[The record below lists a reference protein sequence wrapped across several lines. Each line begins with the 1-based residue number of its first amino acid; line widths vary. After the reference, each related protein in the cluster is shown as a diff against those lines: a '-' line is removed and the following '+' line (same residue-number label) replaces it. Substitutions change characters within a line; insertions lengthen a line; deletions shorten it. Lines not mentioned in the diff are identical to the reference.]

1 MSLDAMNLDPS
12 NGGPD
17 ELALLRQRVD
27 RLEREVAELRGG
39 APRVAEAHLSHDEAV
54 AKVGHLEVMPAPPPP
69 PPPPIDLPPVVFSA
83 PPPRPSLE
91 SRLGSQIFNR
101 IAIVA
106 LLIGTAYGLKLAI
119 DNGLLGP
126 VARVLF
132 GLLAGA
138 GLVLWSERF
147 RRQGVLAF
155 SYSLKAVGSG
165 VLYLSLW
172 AAFQLFHLLPA
183 WAALAAM
190 ILVTAWN
197 AFMAWSQNAELL
209 AAYALIGGFL
219 TPVLLSTGGNHE
231 IFVFT
236 YVLAIDAAT
245 VALIRLKHWPRLLL
259 GTFPATVFYFIGWYF
274 SWYAAAELGVTALFL
289 LLFWAIFV
297 TASLGV
303 AEEEG
308 TVTPLQSV
316 LLPLGAAAFLALGM
330 YSVLQ
335 DARHHDWLPWLMLLL
350 AAAYLGLMRLPQRRT
365 VSAVHLSL
373 AVVFLTIAIP
383 LKANGRWITVAW
395 LVEGTALFWASTR
408 PGAGK
413 ESSEPLRETAVLRWL
428 AAGTL
433 ALGFI
438 AVFVS
443 EYWYSSWM
451 PSAFFQHDVGTALV
465 GIAAFAG
472 VACISHRQGRTG
484 KQNELVASLIAV
496 DLLALLLCLREI
508 VVTRYIPQGTA
519 FAHADLGSA
528 MIGLAVLGGV
538 AWAALRLA
546 RRDGEHEL
554 WPQLSAASVIA
565 FNLVAVLSG
574 VREIAALWRHGVT
587 APSDRLQEALAISAF
602 LMLYS
607 AMLLAVGFWR
617 RAAFVRWQGLALLVF
632 TIAKTFL
639 YDIASLSQGYRVASL
654 LGLGALLMGVSFAY
668 QKDWLGLKETTTASE
683 EQP

>member
-1 MSLDAMNLDPS
+1 MNV
-12 NGGPD
+12 GPD
-17 ELALLRQRVD
+17 ELARLRERVD
-27 RLEREVAELRGG
+27 RLEREVAELRGVGG
-39 APRVAEAHLSHDEAV
+39 AAARTHLSHDETV
-54 AKVGHLEVMPAPPPP
+54 AKMGHPDGVTAPPPP
-69 PPPPIDLPPVVFSA
+69 PQGFDLPVLAVGMPPA
-83 PPPRPSLE
+83 PRASLE

-126 VARVLF
+126 VARVLI
-132 GLLAGA
+132 GLAAGA

-147 RRQGVLAF
+147 RRQGMLAF

-183 WAALAAM
+183 SAALAAM

-197 AFMAWSQNAELL
+197 AFMAWSQDAELL

-259 GTFPATVFYFIGWYF
+259 GTFPATVLYFIGWYV
-274 SWYAAAELGVTALFL
+274 SWYAADALGVTALFL
-289 LLFWAIFV
+289 LLFWAVFV
-297 TASLGV
+297 TTSLGV
-303 AEEEG
+303 EERKRAEA
-308 TVTPLQSV
+308 PLQDV
-316 LLPLGAAAFLALGM
+316 LLPLGAAAFVALGT

-335 DARHHDWLPWLMLLL
+335 DAHHHDWLPWLMLLL
-350 AAAYLGLMRLPQRRT
+350 AAAYLGLMRLPQRRA

-383 LKANGRWITVAW
+383 LKASGRWITVAW
-395 LVEGTALFWASTR
+395 LVEGVALFWASTR
-408 PGAGK
+408 VGAD
-413 ESSEPLRETAVLRWL
+413 EEAEPLSVTAVLRWL
-428 AAGTL
+428 SMGSL
-433 ALGFI
+433 APGFV

-443 EYWYSSWM
+443 RYWYSAWM
-451 PSAFFQHDVGTALV
+451 PGAFFQHDVGTALV

-472 VACISHRQGRTG
+472 VAWLADRQVRPG
-484 KQNELVASLIAV
+484 KPSELLAALIAV
-496 DLLALLLCLREI
+496 DLLALLLCVREI
-508 VVTRYIPQGTA
+508 AVTRYKPVA
-519 FAHADLGSA
+519 PFAHADLGSA
-528 MIGLAVLGGV
+528 VLGMAVLGCV
-538 AWAALRLA
+538 AWVALRLA
-546 RRDGEHEL
+546 NRDTEHAV
-554 WPQLSAASVIA
+554 WPQLSGASVVA
-565 FNLVAVLSG
+565 FNLLAVLSG
-574 VREIAALWRHGVT
+574 VREIAALWRHGVI

-602 LMLYS
+602 LMAYS

-654 LGLGALLMGVSFAY
+654 LGLGVLLMGVSFAY
-668 QKDWLGLKETTTASE
+668 QKDWLGLKESSTTVE
-683 EQP
+683 KELP